1 MAPHGPA
8 SAGVGR
14 EDVAS
19 ELAVAS
25 EPAVAIEPA
34 ASEPEP
40 DAAAAA
46 SAAPESVGSTLH
58 PHAKASVAKE
68 TGMPRAKIRKA
79 YHRPWAKRLGRWK
92 KSGLSPIPTLA
103 PALTLALAPALTL
116 APAPA
121 PALTLAPALATEGQW
136 LSSPQRMSRTQG
148 RGRQRP
154 QPAPRRVG
162 ADARECGRG
171 DG

>member
-40 DAAAAA
+40 DAADAA
-46 SAAPESVGSTLH
+46 SAAPESPGATLH

-79 YHRPWAKRLGRWK
+79 YHRPWAQAARPMK
-92 KSGLSPIPTLA
+92 KSGVVT
-103 PALTLALAPALTL
+103 
-116 APAPA
+116 
-121 PALTLAPALATEGQW
+121 
-136 LSSPQRMSRTQG
+136 
-148 RGRQRP
+148 
-154 QPAPRRVG
+154 
-162 ADARECGRG
+162 
-171 DG
+171 